1 VLVIGFVPRYDI
13 IFERLE
19 EKGEL
24 PQLTGWLVAFVHL
37 DAACLHLPVVLVVVG
52 LLAAD
57 EAAVRLLRRRTRGNL
72 WSWLWVV
79 GVGLAGV
86 VAQVVIVE
94 GLLLA
99 VFHMGST
106 IR

>member
-1 VLVIGFVPRYDI
+1 VLVIAFVPRYEV
-13 IFERLE
+13 IFKRLE

-37 DAACLHLPVVLVVVG
+37 DAACFHLPVVLVAIA

-57 EAAVRLLRRRTRGNL
+57 EAAVRLLRRRARGNL

-79 GVGLAGV
+79 AVGLAGV
-86 VAQVVIVE
+86 VAQVVIVA
-94 GLLLA
+94 GLLLP

-106 IR
+106 VR